1 MSTLSEK
8 EKMLAGELFSSAD
21 PELAADRLRA
31 RQQQRRYNTSADDD
45 FPARLALLRE
55 LFAAVGDDRAY
66 IEPPFFCDYGYNIR
80 IGKRFYANY
89 NCVFLDVGRIDIG
102 DDCLIGPGAHIYT
115 VNHPLKAARRAEGV
129 EYARPVR
136 LGHTVWSGGGAIVLP
151 GVSIGDGAVIAA
163 GAVVTRDV
171 PANTLVAGNPARI
184 VRELD

>member
-1 MSTLSEK
+1 MPSEK
-8 EKMLAGELFSSAD
+8 DAMLAGELFSPAD

-31 RQQQRRYNTSADDD
+31 RRLQRLYNTSADDD
-45 FPARLALLRE
+45 MSARLALLRE

-80 IGKRFYANY
+80 VGKRFYANY
-89 NCVFLDVGRIDIG
+89 NCVFLDVGLIDIG
-102 DDCLIGPGAHIYT
+102 DDCLIGPGTHIYT
-115 VNHPLKAARRAEGV
+115 VNHPLEAAHRAQGV

-136 LGHTVWSGGGAIVLP
+136 LGHAVWIGGSAILLP

-171 PANTLVAGNPARI
+171 PAKTLVAGNPAGI